1 MPATDL
7 HSLVVGTGSD
17 LIGCFAPRFVLWSA
31 LGLGIDALI
40 GDPVFSWHP
49 IRLLGRWLC
58 TLENFLFSIGLNG
71 YFGGILLFLLL
82 AGSVFPLCFA
92 FLIGAHA
99 IHPIA
104 FDAAAGLVLWACFAL
119 RDLIAHGERIARTI
133 ASNDLPAARHAI
145 SMLVG
150 RDTDTMD
157 LRACG
162 RGAVES
168 MSENLVDGV
177 LSPLAFA
184 LAFGPL
190 GAVLFKITSTMDS
203 MVGYKNERYLRFGW
217 CGARLDDVANFLF
230 ARWCFLL
237 LTVFAF
243 LLPGLHGRKAW
254 RFGRAQHALV
264 PGPNSGWPEATMAGV
279 LGLRLIG
286 PLYKN
291 GVRVCD
297 LWLGDPSDPA
307 GADQRDIRRCYQ
319 LLIFTTVVTFAFGWT
334 IAHLLA

>member
-1 MPATDL
+1 MNDL
-7 HSLVVGTGSD
+7 VQTCSSLVG
-17 LIGCFAPRFVLWSA
+17 FFEPRFALWAAIGLVL
-31 LGLGIDALI
+31 DALI
-40 GDPVFSWHP
+40 GDPIFSWHP
-49 IRLLGRWLC
+49 IRLLGRWLS
-58 TLENFLFSIGLNG
+58 TLENMLFKVGLNG

-82 AGSVFPLCFA
+82 AGSVLPLCIV
-92 FLIGAHA
+92 FLVGAHA
-99 IHPIA
+99 LHPYA
-104 FDAAAGLVLWACFAL
+104 FDFAAGLVLWACFAL
-119 RDLIAHGERIARTI
+119 RDLIVHGERIAR
-133 ASNDLPAARHAI
+133 AVAANDLPTARHCI

-150 RDTDTMD
+150 RDTDKMD

-190 GAVLFKITSTMDS
+190 AAVLFKITSTMDS

-217 CGARLDDVANFLF
+217 CGARLDDVANFPI

-237 LTVFAF
+237 LTGFAF
-243 LLPGLHGRKAW
+243 ILPGLHGRKAW

-264 PGPNSGWPEATMAGV
+264 PGPNSGWPEATMAGA

-291 GVRVCD
+291 SVLVCD
-297 LWLGDPSDPA
+297 LWLGDPADPA
-307 GADQRDIRRCYQ
+307 GADPRDIRRCTQ
-319 LLIFTTVVTFAFGWT
+319 LLIFTTVVTFAVGGALSRF
-334 IAHLLA
+334 IS

>member
-1 MPATDL
+1 MNDL
-7 HSLVVGTGSD
+7 AQVFSSLVG
-17 LIGCFAPRFVLWSA
+17 FFEPRFILWA
-31 LGLGIDALI
+31 AIGLAIDALI
-40 GDPVFSWHP
+40 GDPIFTWHP
-49 IRLLGRWLC
+49 IRLLGRWLAAI
-58 TLENFLFSIGLNG
+58 ENFLFKIGLNG
-71 YFGGILLFLLL
+71 YFGGVLLFLLL
-82 AGSVFPLCFA
+82 AGSVLPLCIA
-92 FLIGAHA
+92 FLFAA
-99 IHPIA
+99 RALHPIA
-104 FDAAAGLVLWACFAL
+104 LDAAAGLVLWACFAL
-119 RDLIAHGERIARTI
+119 RDLIAHGERIAR
-133 ASNDLPAARHAI
+133 AVAANDLSAARHAI

-150 RDTDTMD
+150 RDTDRMD
-157 LRACG
+157 LHACG

-177 LSPLAFA
+177 LSPLVFA

-237 LTVFAF
+237 LTGFAF
-243 LLPGLHGRKAW
+243 VLPGLHGGKAW
-254 RFGRAQHALV
+254 RWGRAQHALV
-264 PGPNSGWPEATMAGV
+264 PGPNSGWPEATMAGA

-291 GVRVCD
+291 GTQVCN
-297 LWLGDPSDPA
+297 LWLGDPADPA

-319 LLIFTTVVTFAFGWT
+319 LLILTTLVTFAVGWA
-334 IAHLLA
+334 ISRFLP

>member
-1 MPATDL
+1 MNDL
-7 HSLVVGTGSD
+7 VQTSCSALTG
-17 LIGCFAPRFVLWSA
+17 FFEPRFALWA
-31 LGLGIDALI
+31 AIGLGIDALI

-49 IRLLGRWLC
+49 IRLLGRWLS
-58 TLENFLFSIGLNG
+58 TLENFLFKIGLNG
-71 YFGGILLFLLL
+71 YGGGILLFLLL
-82 AGSVFPLCFA
+82 AGSVLPLCFA
-92 FLIGAHA
+92 FLVGTHLL
-99 IHPIA
+99 HSFA
-104 FDAAAGLVLWACFAL
+104 FDLAAGLILWACFAL
-119 RDLIAHGERIARTI
+119 RDLIAHGERIARAI
-133 ASNDLPAARHAI
+133 VRNDLPAARHAI

-150 RDTDTMD
+150 RDTDKMD

-162 RGAVES
+162 RGAIES

-177 LSPLAFA
+177 LSPLVFA

-190 GAVLFKITSTMDS
+190 GAVLFKIISTMDS

-217 CGARLDDVANFLF
+217 CGARLDDVANFLI

-237 LTVFAF
+237 LTGFAY

-264 PGPNSGWPEATMAGV
+264 PGPNSGWPEATMAGA

-291 GVRVCD
+291 GVLVCD
-297 LWLGDPSDPA
+297 LWLGDPSDDA
-307 GADQRDIRRCYQ
+307 GADPRDIRRCYQ
-319 LLIFTTVVTFAFGWT
+319 LLILSTLVTFALGWA
-334 IAHLLA
+334 ISRLLS

>member
-1 MPATDL
+1 MNALFETCSQL
-7 HSLVVGTGSD
+7 L
-17 LIGCFAPRFVLWSA
+17 GCFAPRFILWSA
-31 LGLGIDALI
+31 LGLALDALI
-40 GDPVFSWHP
+40 GDPIFASHP
-49 IRLLGRWLC
+49 IRLLGRWLA
-58 TLENFLFSIGLNG
+58 TLERFLFRIGLNG

-82 AGSVFPLCFA
+82 AGSVLPLC
-92 FLIGAHA
+92 LGLLVGARA
-99 IHPIA
+99 LHPLA
-104 FDAAAGLVLWACFAL
+104 FDLMAGAILWACFAL

-133 ASNDLPAARHAI
+133 TANDLPGARRAI

-150 RDTDTMD
+150 RDTDKMD

-162 RGAVES
+162 RGAIES

-177 LSPLAFA
+177 LSPLVFA

-190 GAVLFKITSTMDS
+190 AAVLFKITSTMDS

-217 CGARLDDVANFLF
+217 CGARLDDVANFLI

-243 LLPGLHGRKAW
+243 ILPGLHGRKAW
-254 RFGRAQHALV
+254 HFGRAQHALV

-286 PLYKN
+286 PLYKS

-297 LWLGDPSDPA
+297 LWLGDPTDPA

-319 LLIFTTVVTFAFGWT
+319 LLILSTLITFSFGWAVSRL
-334 IAHLLA
+334 IA

>member
-1 MPATDL
+1 
-7 HSLVVGTGSD
+7 
-17 LIGCFAPRFVLWSA
+17 
-31 LGLGIDALI
+31 
-40 GDPVFSWHP
+40 
-49 IRLLGRWLC
+49 
-58 TLENFLFSIGLNG
+58 
-71 YFGGILLFLLL
+71 
-82 AGSVFPLCFA
+82 
-92 FLIGAHA
+92 
-99 IHPIA
+99 
-104 FDAAAGLVLWACFAL
+104 
-119 RDLIAHGERIARTI
+119 
-133 ASNDLPAARHAI
+133 
-145 SMLVG
+145 MLVG
-150 RDTDTMD
+150 RDINKMD

-237 LTVFAF
+237 LTAFAF
-243 LLPGLHGRKAW
+243 VLPGLHGRKAW

-264 PGPNSGWPEATMAGV
+264 PGPNSGWPEATMAGA

-291 GVRVCD
+291 GSLVCD
-297 LWLGDPSDPA
+297 LWLGDPADPE

-319 LLIFTTVVTFAFGWT
+319 LLIFSTVVTFATGW
-334 IAHLLA
+334 AVARLLA